1 MLPDDSSSNKKVL
14 KHRLIFPTALYSEKV
29 NNALELNKHLF
40 QKIKEIAAKKNP
52 KLVGKDFSTPEE
64 KEEYKKNIQGYMN
77 DRLKEIVGQHKLQ
90 RKLSKIPKTL
100 INQHDELTKEIVAD
114 LRKF

>member
-1 MLPDDSSSNKKVL
+1 MDGGN
-14 KHRLIFPTALYSEKV
+14 T
-29 NNALELNKHLF
+29 LF

-114 LRKF
+114 LRKFYSFSKNMENKCLKMAMLDYFLYLQ